1 MSAAPAHDDFEERMA
16 AAIANSLKDGNPH
29 DGFLKAN
36 FPNGMNVDG
45 SRLLCLWNCLLYYLG
60 KDMTPE
66 NALTLS
72 RELGLPF
79 QREEELRMADAEVVL
94 PEFSR
99 KFLVHIRLLCFNN
112 DAFTHESSFNFLEHN
127 PNELTLILRNQH
139 FMCADKEQRYVEGL
153 ADVLR
158 QRNRELSQRYY
169 QVNQDAEFALQVF
182 AAQTA

>member
-1 MSAAPAHDDFEERMA
+1 MSAAPAPDDFEQRIQQ
-16 AAIANSLKDGNPH
+16 AIAESLKDGNPH

-45 SRLLCLWNCLLYYLG
+45 SRLLCLWNCLLHYLG
-60 KDMTPE
+60 RDMTPE

-79 QREEELRMADAEVVL
+79 QQEEELRMADAEKVL
-94 PEFSR
+94 PKFTE
-99 KFLVHIRLLCFNN
+99 KFLVNAKVLCFTG
-112 DAFTHESSFNFLEHN
+112 DVETPKSCFEILQHN
-127 PNELTLILRNQH
+127 PNQLTLILRNRH
-139 FMCADKEQRYVEGL
+139 FMLADKEQQYVERY

-158 QRNRELSQRYY
+158 QRDRELRLRYN

-182 AAQTA
+182 AAQTV

>member
-1 MSAAPAHDDFEERMA
+1 MSAAPAPDDFEQRIQQ
-16 AAIANSLKDGNPH
+16 AIAESLKDGNPY
-29 DGFLKAN
+29 DAFLKQN
-36 FPNGMNVDG
+36 FPNGKNVDG
-45 SRLLCLWNCLLYYLG
+45 SRLLCLWNCLLQYLER
-60 KDMTPE
+60 DMTPE

-99 KFLVHIRLLCFNN
+99 KFLVHIRLLCFKN
-112 DAFTHESSFNFLEHN
+112 DTFTHESSFNFLHN
-127 PNELTLILRNQH
+127 PNQLTLILRNAH
-139 FMCADKEQRYVEGL
+139 FMLADKEQQYVEGL

-158 QRNRELSQRYY
+158 QRDRELSQRYN

-182 AAQTA
+182 AAQTV